1 MHINFSLIWGEYF
14 EWLGHKIEVY
24 LRYVSEGVHY
34 FQSYHTIYVL
44 SAVCKSSS
52 CSISLPMTCSIFQ
65 IWAILIGALWHYCG
79 FNLHSPK
86 DKWCWT
92 FKNVFICHFFYLV
105 KVYLN
110 TFPMWKIGLFV
121 FLLLRLQHSLYIL
134 DTNRLSVI
142 WFAGIFILVC
152 GSSLHSLV
160 SFREYNILI
169 LMKWFYKVFF
179 LMDPA

>member
-1 MHINFSLIWGEYF
+1 MYESATRRFKSKVTALF
-14 EWLGHKIEVY
+14 FTL
-24 LRYVSEGVHY
+24 
-34 FQSYHTIYVL
+34 FTIL
-44 SAVCKSSS
+44 N
-52 CSISLPMTCSIFQ
+52 
-65 IWAILIGALWHYCG
+65 ILITLKHVLCSSFFSQKGSWSWFL
-79 FNLHSPK
+79 
-86 DKWCWT
+86 CWN
-92 FKNVFICHFFYLV
+92 FKNVFICHFFSLV

-110 TFPMWKIGLFV
+110 TFPVWKIGLFV